1 MGPRHQHRLDRRPD
15 GTGPAHRAHHCLQ
28 HHERRPGELHPRP
41 RRRVGA
47 ARHHRQRH
55 LPGLLPLENDPGD
68 ARHHRRADPRL
79 DADQA
84 PGKRRGP
91 ERAGGAARLRGLA
104 PYHRAGDRRRRRSE
118 RDMSS
123 DAKLAFTRDYQ
134 KRIPF
139 VSHLKILTE
148 TLGEGTARLSLP
160 IEPHLTNSIGTVHG
174 GVIMSL
180 LDVALCTAARTLH
193 PDSLGVI
200 TIDMS
205 TSFIGGG
212 SGARLLA
219 EARVL
224 KNGRS
229 MIFVDGEAKNEDGS
243 LGAKAIGTERGRLKD
258 REPRGGLSWGISS
271 RKDNQWRPATAG
283 RGSPAAGG

>member
-1 MGPRHQHRLDRRPD
+1 M
-15 GTGPAHRAHHCLQ
+15 T
-28 HHERRPGELHPRP
+28 
-41 RRRVGA
+41 
-47 ARHHRQRH
+47 
-55 LPGLLPLENDPGD
+55 
-68 ARHHRRADPRL
+68 
-79 DADQA
+79 
-84 PGKRRGP
+84 
-91 ERAGGAARLRGLA
+91 
-104 PYHRAGDRRRRRSE
+104 
-118 RDMSS
+118 S
-123 DAKLAFTRDYQ
+123 DTKLAFTRDYQ

-148 TLGEGTARLSLP
+148 TLGEGSARLSLP
-160 IEPHLTNSIGTVHG
+160 IEPHLTNSLGTVHG

-224 KNGRS
+224 KNGRN
-229 MIFVDGEAKNEDGS
+229 MIFVEGEAKNEDGS
-243 LGAKAIGTERGRLKD
+243 LVAKAMATVRVRLKD
-258 REPRGGLSWGISS
+258 R
-271 RKDNQWRPATAG
+271 
-283 RGSPAAGG
+283 

>member
-1 MGPRHQHRLDRRPD
+1 M
-15 GTGPAHRAHHCLQ
+15 TG
-28 HHERRPGELHPRP
+28 
-41 RRRVGA
+41 
-47 ARHHRQRH
+47 
-55 LPGLLPLENDPGD
+55 
-68 ARHHRRADPRL
+68 
-79 DADQA
+79 
-84 PGKRRGP
+84 
-91 ERAGGAARLRGLA
+91 
-104 PYHRAGDRRRRRSE
+104 
-118 RDMSS
+118 

-148 TLGEGTARLSLP
+148 TLGEGSAQLSLP

-224 KNGRS
+224 KNGRN
-229 MIFVDGEAKNEDGS
+229 MIFVEGEAKNEDGS
-243 LGAKAIGTERGRLKD
+243 LVAKAIATVRVRLKD
-258 REPRGGLSWGISS
+258 R
-271 RKDNQWRPATAG
+271 
-283 RGSPAAGG
+283 

>member
-1 MGPRHQHRLDRRPD
+1 M
-15 GTGPAHRAHHCLQ
+15 T
-28 HHERRPGELHPRP
+28 
-41 RRRVGA
+41 
-47 ARHHRQRH
+47 
-55 LPGLLPLENDPGD
+55 
-68 ARHHRRADPRL
+68 
-79 DADQA
+79 
-84 PGKRRGP
+84 
-91 ERAGGAARLRGLA
+91 
-104 PYHRAGDRRRRRSE
+104 
-118 RDMSS
+118 S

-148 TLGEGTARLSLP
+148 TLGEGSARLSLP
-160 IEPHLTNSIGTVHG
+160 IELHLTNSIGTVHG
-174 GVIMSL
+174 GVIMAL

-224 KNGRS
+224 KDGRS
-229 MIFVDGEAKNEDGS
+229 MIFVEGEAKNEDGS
-243 LGAKAIGTERGRLKD
+243 LVAKAIATVRVRLK
-258 REPRGGLSWGISS
+258 E
-271 RKDNQWRPATAG
+271 K
-283 RGSPAAGG
+283 